1 MIDYALI
8 WGFLIVFAVLAYVVL
23 DGFDLGVGILFPFVK
38 GKENRDQMMNSVA
51 PVWDGNETWLI
62 LGGGGLLAVF
72 PLAYAI
78 IMPALYIPLFV
89 MLLALVFRGVAFEFR
104 WKVESERNFWDK
116 AFAGGSLVATFAQ
129 GMALGGLVQGI
140 PIDGRAF
147 AGDWNAWLSP
157 FSLMTGVALVV
168 GYALLGSTWLVLK
181 AEGEVHRKALQ
192 FARISGLGTLLLI
205 VVVSLW
211 TPFLHE
217 HFADKWFSWPDL
229 LYVIPVPLL
238 VLACAWSLF
247 KGIRKG
253 EGKQAYLSTVGI
265 FVLSYIGLVISFFPY
280 IVPSSV
286 TLWEAAAPDESLHFL
301 LVGTVVLIPMILIY
315 TGYAYWVFRGKVG
328 AAGGYHS

>member
-38 GKENRDQMMNSVA
+38 GKENRDQMMNAVA

-72 PLAYAI
+72 PLAYSI
-78 IMPALYIPLFV
+78 ILPALYIPLFV

-104 WKVESERNFWDK
+104 WKVKGERNFWDK

-140 PIDGRAF
+140 PINGRAF
-147 AGDWNAWLSP
+147 AGDWSAWLSP
-157 FSLMTGVALVV
+157 FSLMTGIALVV
-168 GYALLGSTWLVLK
+168 GYALLGSTWLILK

-192 FARISGLGTLLLI
+192 FARVSGLGTLLLI

-328 AAGGYHS
+328 ATGGYHS